1 MQGRALGGGA
11 EVATACDIRL
21 VTERVSIGFVQKK
34 MGLVCGWGSGTRLVQ
49 LLGRTLALELLVT
62 GKVFGWKEAVDMNFV
77 DGVIHESDNAIDN
90 AVVWPEKWTSGDTK
104 VIRATKHLISQVAD
118 YDMESILN
126 RENKVFDSV
135 WGGDAQK
142 TALDSGIK
150 HK

>member
-1 MQGRALGGGA
+1 
-11 EVATACDIRL
+11 
-21 VTERVSIGFVQKK
+21 
-34 MGLVCGWGSGTRLVQ
+34 
-49 LLGRTLALELLVT
+49 
-62 GKVFGWKEAVDMNFV
+62 MNFV

-90 AVVWPEKWTSGDTK
+90 AVVWLEKWTPGDTK